1 MQHRNV
7 PFGRAAAPVFLSPKE
22 AELLPSPGMAA
33 LGVAEADTAAAMT
46 APLSESFRKKKKK
59 KAPPPVEVGGE

>member
-33 LGVAEADTAAAMT
+33 LGVAEADTAAMT
-46 APLSESFRKKKKK
+46 APLSESFKKKKKK